1 MAKATKEAKKVLLPE
16 NLLGSILDAAPVGVV
31 VIDQEGTIVRFN
43 GEAERLFGYTSDEIL
58 GERIETLVPEHI
70 REKHPSL
77 RQGYLKNPTVRFM
90 GIGLNLSGRRKDGS
104 EFSLEISL
112 NAITSGKQTYGI
124 AVISDITSRIKEGE
138 QQKAKLEK
146 IQQLELAKVS
156 TPLLDVWDDVIVL
169 PLVGAVD
176 SFRAQQAMEKSLTA
190 MEEKRARI
198 LIIDITGVLVMDTM
212 VADTLLQMSAA
223 IRLMGGEA
231 IITGISPLMAHTII
245 RLGVDISGLHSRST
259 LAQGLVL
266 AIELAQERGR
276 R

>member
-1 MAKATKEAKKVLLPE
+1 MAKKAKKNLLPE
-16 NLLGSILDAAPVGVV
+16 DVLGSILDAAPVGVV
-31 VIDQEGTIVRFN
+31 VIDQEGMIVRFN
-43 GEAERLFGYTSDEIL
+43 REAERLFSYTSDEVL
-58 GERIETLVPEHI
+58 GERIEMLVPEHI
-70 REKHPSL
+70 RGKHPSL
-77 RQGYLKNPTVRFM
+77 RQGYFENPSVRFM
-90 GIGLNLSGRRKDGS
+90 GIGLDLAGRRKDGS

-112 NAITSGKQTYGI
+112 NAITSGKQKYGI
-124 AVISDITSRIKEGE
+124 AIVSDITTRIKEGE
-138 QQKAKLEK
+138 KVKAKLEK

-245 RLGVDISGLHSRST
+245 RLGVDITGLHSRST
-259 LAQGLVL
+259 LAQGLTL
-266 AIELAQERGR
+266 AIDLAKEGGR
-276 R
+276 H